1 MNLSVSDLTA
11 LHEMIFIIF
20 TTGVIVGAICSGILS
35 TIKSILFS
43 EISRPSRIK
52 TDSGY
57 LYRFKNKYVTNE
69 ERIKQKQIFISRIN
83 KKNKA
88 NYSYIIAI
96 LILILFILLQSF
108 YLSKLSFNTL

>member
-1 MNLSVSDLTA
+1 MTLSVSDLTA

-57 LYRFKNKYVTNE
+57 LYRYKNKYVTNE
-69 ERIKQKQIFISRIN
+69 ERIKQKEIFIARFKN
-83 KKNKA
+83 KNKA

-96 LILILFILLQSF
+96 LILILFILFQSL